1 MVFLALSFV
10 LIPRLGPLGA
20 ALAVVAS
27 DTLVQF
33 GLLGLM
39 VMRQTLHHPFR
50 HIAFLM
56 VMAVGIVAS
65 GWLIGQAIILF
76 VPGSGLVHFIL
87 ECAIWLLAVGGL
99 ASPLLNATL
108 RERLR
113 ALIPA

>member
-1 MVFLALSFV
+1 VLSFV
-10 LIPRLGPLGA
+10 LIPQLGPLGA

-27 DTLVQF
+27 DMLVQF
-33 GLLGLM
+33 GLLALM
-39 VMRQTLHHPFR
+39 VMRQTLLHPFR

-56 VMAVGIVAS
+56 VMAVVIVTS
-65 GWLIGQAIILF
+65 GWLIGLAITRL
-76 VPGSGLVHFIL
+76 VPGSGLVHFVV
-87 ECAIWLLAVGGL
+87 ECAIWLAVVGVL